1 MVLDKE
7 ERKPGWEALDKDC
20 KDLDKA
26 DCKAVLAQTAKT
38 VRTQRR
44 TEESK

>member
-1 MVLDKE
+1 MLMVLDKE

-20 KDLDKA
+20 KT
-26 DCKAVLAQTAKT
+26 VFAQTAKT

-44 TEESK
+44 TE